1 MNQVLQMKNQFLHD
15 LTKRYNELIALLSKY
30 DCEEQDLLH
39 FIENEKYDAVTMVK
53 VTKELK
59 DVRIS
64 RRVIKVELEQVKS
77 MKDQLSNKNHEK
89 FAKKTYKYKTDVL
102 LNIAHRTKGMKAYN
116 HNLNATK

>member
-102 LNIAHRTKGMKAYN
+102 SNIAHRTKGMKACN
-116 HNLNATK
+116 HNLNTTK